1 VGEALDELE
10 KEEAEPKLKKKKA
23 PLQMKSSMVE
33 MTPAKAKMANEYVAD
48 EIEYRKEK
56 KKIDVASIPTKKR
69 NREET
74 DVSKEKLEQAPARK
88 QEKRKSQRG
97 KRKRLLHRSSLQWWK

>member
-33 MTPAKAKMANEYVAD
+33 MTPAKAKMAKEYAAD
-48 EIEYRKEK
+48 EIADRKEK
-56 KKIDVASIPTKKR
+56 KKIIAASIPTKKR
-69 NREET
+69 NIEET
-74 DVSKEKLEQAPARK
+74 DVSKKKAAAPIFTPMMEVTSDMKMEAD
-88 QEKRKSQRG
+88 E
-97 KRKRLLHRSSLQWWK
+97 